1 MASWQ
6 QPELIDAGRTG
17 IRTVR
22 SRRNIYIALVLFLHL
37 HRYFPKRWGLVDE
50 RAASPS
56 AAHDFILCDRLISR
70 MRDPSRTLLSLG
82 RDLRKIDDGLVPSSS
97 GLVGGRDFFSL
108 SVLSAQLFWMWVN
121 LLRTNS
127 RA

>member
-1 MASWQ
+1 M
-6 QPELIDAGRTG
+6 
-17 IRTVR
+17 
-22 SRRNIYIALVLFLHL
+22 
-37 HRYFPKRWGLVDE
+37 VDE

-56 AAHDFILCDRLISR
+56 AATDFILCDRLISR

-108 SVLSAQLFWMWVN
+108 SVLSAQLFWMWVI